1 MREYEVKSV
10 HVGQPKQMEN
20 YEKKIWS
27 AIDKK
32 ATDQDIFLS
41 YTGLEGDA
49 QANLIHHGGPDK
61 ALCLYSEE
69 HYSYWND
76 ELGLDFAAAAFGENV
91 TLQGLTEPEVH
102 IGDVFKWGEAKIQ
115 VTQPRQPCFK
125 LAIKHG
131 VPEMVL
137 KVQQTGYT
145 GFYCRVLQEG
155 RVSVRDRFVLERQD
169 DGGITIALAN
179 QIMFHDKLN
188 LDGARRIL
196 AVEALSASWRETL
209 SKR

>member
-1 MREYEVKSV
+1 
-10 HVGQPKQMEN
+10 MEN